1 MKNEIKNL
9 TPITKVTPT
18 SIINEEI
25 KESIESIEGL
35 TYVLN
40 SDLYMDLGLDK
51 DTLIQNINDKKT
63 EVNRLNR
70 LNRLKELTC

>member
-1 MKNEIKNL
+1 MKNEIRNL
-9 TPITKVTPT
+9 TPITRVTPT
-18 SIINEEI
+18 PIINEEI
-25 KESIESIEGL
+25 QSIKESIEGL

-51 DTLIQNINDKKT
+51 DTLIQNINGKKT